1 MITIDSIKPGQWVGM
16 SAADLEYWKIRK
28 WMTPAGYLLPKTT
41 LTANDNQVGGTH
53 YSLPIQPWDYTI
65 ANNLDYFQGTI
76 VKYIT
81 RWRSKN
87 GAEDLEKARHFLEKY
102 IEAVKAGQ
110 LH

>member
-1 MITIDSIKPGQWVGM
+1 MTIEEWVRQQKM
-16 SAADLEYWKIRK
+16 NKQ
-28 WMTPAGYLLPKTT
+28 MTPVESPSPKTT

>member
-1 MITIDSIKPGQWVGM
+1 M
-16 SAADLEYWKIRK
+16 SKRT
-28 WMTPAGYLLPKTT
+28 TPERFLSPKSTS
-41 LTANDNQVGGTH
+41 TANDTQVGGTH